1 MGVVA
6 NNLPVAT
13 SESNRTRSES
23 IVKRMSDMLLT
34 TFIRHRSMTIRFWK
48 ASVIGISLVSAFLL
62 RFDFS
67 IPAMEIRHLKVG
79 LLIALLT
86 KLSIFYLL
94 GLDRGWWRFTGINE
108 SAIARYLVTL
118 YTSLAVLTDDALAVL
133 DGVAVDRFH
142 EYK

>member
-13 SESNRTRSES
+13 SESNRARSES

-94 GLDRGWWRFTGINE
+94 GLDRGWWRFTGINDVLRILAANFAG
-108 SAIARYLVTL
+108 SLLLAMGCAIAFGANFPRSVYLI
-118 YTSLAVLTDDALAVL
+118 DA
-133 DGVAVDRFH
+133 
-142 EYK
+142 